1 MAEHIKGLELSR
13 LYFEEYGRKI
23 EAGFPQLR
31 DHLAFGLAGGGSE
44 CFGYDDVFS
53 EDHDFEPGFCIF
65 LPGEETVSRRQA
77 FLLERAYAKLPKEF
91 MGYTRAPVSPVGGD
105 RHGVIRTAD
114 FFKAHTGFEKGPR
127 DAKEWLSVPETAL
140 AEAVNGEIFE
150 DRMGEFT
157 AIRNR
162 IKSYPSD
169 VRLKKLAGWLLTC
182 VQAGQYN
189 YPRCVERGQTGGAQL
204 AAFEF
209 AKAMMHVAFLRA
221 GKYMPYYKWA
231 FRALSDIDAE
241 LSQTLERL
249 ISAPNGSRVGKSKTE
264 TINRLCSETAAVV
277 AEECGISGRG
287 ADSLKFLAYA
297 VNDRISNPDLRN
309 MNIFAGV

>member
-13 LYFEEYGRKI
+13 LYFEEYGRII
-23 EAGFPQLR
+23 EADFPQIK
-31 DHLAFGLAGGGSE
+31 DFLAFGLAGSGSE
-44 CFGYDDVFS
+44 CFGYDDAFS

-65 LPGEETVSRRQA
+65 LPDEQTVNRRQA
-77 FLLERAYAKLPKEF
+77 FLLERAYAKLPDEF
-91 MGYTRAPVSPVGGD
+91 MGYKRAPVPPVGGN

-114 FFKAHTGFEKGPR
+114 FFEARTGFANGPR

-140 AEAVNGEIFE
+140 AEAVNGDIFD

-157 AIRNR
+157 AVRSR

-209 AKAMMHVAFLRA
+209 VTAIMHVAFLRA

-231 FRALSDIDAE
+231 FRALNDIDEE

-249 ISAPNGSRVGKSKTE
+249 ISTPNGSRIGKSKAE
-264 TINRLCSETAAVV
+264 TIDKLCAQVAAGI
-277 AEECGISGRG
+277 AEECAISGKG
-287 ADSLKFLAYA
+287 ADNLKFLAYA
-297 VNDRISNPDLRN
+297 VNDKISNPDLRN